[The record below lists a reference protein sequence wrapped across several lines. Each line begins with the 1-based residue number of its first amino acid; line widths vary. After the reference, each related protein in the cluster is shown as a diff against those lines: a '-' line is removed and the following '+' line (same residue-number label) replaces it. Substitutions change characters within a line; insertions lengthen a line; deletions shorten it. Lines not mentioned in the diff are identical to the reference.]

1 MNQWAR
7 LASYALIAAAIGH
20 FVIVDLS
27 LWILEANY
35 VHVFPDSF
43 LSHMKSAVFN
53 WGALGKNN
61 VLNVF
66 AGFSLWVPISLS
78 LIGVHNLFIFRQLP
92 PGHKVRLHSMI
103 LGLLASF
110 IFLLLAIVCFIY
122 PAVVGAATAGG
133 LFGLGIRKEKA
144 LVSGETNEG

>member
-1 MNQWAR
+1 MNPWAR

-20 FVIVDLS
+20 FIIVDLS
-27 LWILEANY
+27 LWILEASY
-35 VHVFPDSF
+35 VHVLPDSF
-43 LSHMKSAVFN
+43 LTHMKSAVFD
-53 WGALGKNN
+53 WGLLGKNN
-61 VLNVF
+61 VLNIF

-92 PGHKVRLHSMI
+92 PGHKLRLQSMI

-110 IFLLLAIVCFIY
+110 IFLVLAIVCFIY
-122 PAVVGAATAGG
+122 PAIIGAAAASG

-144 LVSGETNEG
+144 LVNR